1 MSRVKKWSFLV
12 IAVLAVLLL
21 LMSSTDLIIK
31 EETEEIKKISVFTMT
46 GENSC
51 MEDFKQGVLE
61 AAGDSRVDANYMT
74 APAEESGKEMLA
86 RLNREYE
93 SGVQAIVLFTE
104 NTEQV
109 RRYIKENGEKLP
121 IITVNAFGSGDGLDD
136 ISFDTKTC
144 AEELMEDIQRKH
156 GKDSRV
162 IFLTGDTELSAGIGE
177 VMEQAFQERGM
188 YAECRKL
195 SRETVRD
202 CKKTGKPTVFVGCW
216 MTQTEQ
222 AMEELE
228 GEILYGIGYSPDVL
242 TGIKEGK
249 VAGVEAF
256 SMYAAGILAVRQ
268 AVSEIEQ
275 KKAETVCIPCRM
287 ITKENMKEQQEFL
300 FPIY

>member
-1 MSRVKKWSFLV
+1 MSRVRKWSFLV

-31 EETEEIKKISVFTMT
+31 EETEEIKKISVFTMI
-46 GENSC
+46 EESSC
-51 MEDFKQGVLE
+51 MEDFKQGILE
-61 AAGDSRVDANYMT
+61 AASDNRVDANYMT
-74 APAEESGKEMLA
+74 APAGEPGQEMLA
-86 RLNREYE
+86 RLKREYE

-109 RRYIKENGEKLP
+109 HRYIKENGEKLP
-121 IITVNAFGSGDGLDD
+121 IITVNAFGGEDGSAN
-136 ISFDTKTC
+136 ISFDAKSC
-144 AEELMEDIQRKH
+144 AEELAEEIQKKH
-156 GKDSRV
+156 GRDARV
-162 IFLTGDTELSAGIGE
+162 ILLTGETELSTGIGNVLKQFFWE
-177 VMEQAFQERGM
+177 EGM
-188 YAECRKL
+188 DAECMEL
-195 SRETVRD
+195 SQETVRA
-202 CKKTGKPTVFVGCW
+202 CRRAEEPMVFVGCW

-228 GEILYGIGYSPDVL
+228 GEVLYGIGYSMDIL
-242 TGIKEGK
+242 TGMKEGK

-275 KKAETVCIPCRM
+275 EKVGPVPVPCRL